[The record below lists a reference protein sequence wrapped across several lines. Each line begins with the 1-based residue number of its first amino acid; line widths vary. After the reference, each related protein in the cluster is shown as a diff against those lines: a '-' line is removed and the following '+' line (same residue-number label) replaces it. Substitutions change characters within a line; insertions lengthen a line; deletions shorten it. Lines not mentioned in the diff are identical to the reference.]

1 MKIHELTVQANP
13 DKKRVGR
20 GIGSGSGK
28 TAGRGTKGQNS
39 RTGGGVRVGFEGG
52 QNPLAKRLPK
62 NRGFT
67 SVNRINY
74 QEVNLKQL
82 AQIKTATI
90 DAIGLQAAGL
100 IKSASKPVK
109 ILGNGQVECKVTLS
123 VTAISGQAR
132 AKIEQAGGT
141 IELTSS
147 RATAKK

>member
-1 MKIHELTVQANP
+1 MKIHELTVVARP

-28 TAGRGTKGQNS
+28 TAGRGTKGQNA

-62 NRGFT
+62 LRGFK

-74 QEVNLKQL
+74 QEVNLEQL
-82 AQIKTATI
+82 SQIKAASI
-90 DAIGLQAAGL
+90 DAVALQAAGL

-109 ILGNGQVECKVTLS
+109 ILGNGTVDRKISLS

-132 AKIEQAGGT
+132 TKIEQAGGT
-141 IELTSS
+141 IKLVSS
-147 RATAKK
+147 RVTAK